1 MPLMSWKDV
10 YSVKVAEFDEHHK
23 QLISMINNLDEAM
36 KQGKGKDIVGE
47 ILTKLVKYT
56 AFHFA
61 AEQKVMQQ
69 QNYSGYDEHKD
80 KHDKMT
86 AKVMA
91 LQNDYHAG
99 KASLTIEVFKFLTDW
114 LNKHIL
120 ETDKKYSEYLNSKGI
135 K

>member
-1 MPLMSWKDV
+1 MALMTWKDEF
-10 YSVKVAEFDEHHK
+10 SVKVAEFDGHHK

-36 KQGKGKDIVGE
+36 RQGKGKDIVGD
-47 ILTKLVKYT
+47 ILKKLVNY
-56 AFHFA
+56 AGFHFA
-61 AEQKVMQQ
+61 AEQKIMQQ
-69 QNYSGYDEHKD
+69 HEYPGYADHKD

-91 LQNDYHAG
+91 LQNDYQSG

-114 LNKHIL
+114 LNKHIM